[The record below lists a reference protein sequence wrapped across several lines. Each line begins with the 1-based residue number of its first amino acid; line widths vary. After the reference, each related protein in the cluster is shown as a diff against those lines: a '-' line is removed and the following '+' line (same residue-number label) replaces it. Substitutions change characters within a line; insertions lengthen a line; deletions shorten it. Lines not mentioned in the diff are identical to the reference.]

1 MNRSYLTLLIFI
13 IITFQEA
20 LAQSTRT
27 EKAISGFQIGL
38 GGWVHREFGIR
49 PGVALRAEAGLDIG
63 FWGGSFYGG
72 TFFAAIPVI
81 RVEPRIYYNIS
92 KRSLKNRNT
101 QDNAAN
107 FFSFRISHHPNW
119 FVITNSSI
127 GGVIRDFMFVPHWGI
142 RRNLGN
148 HFNFETG
155 FGVGWVYF
163 PDYPNAESPIVANLV
178 LRFGFKFA
186 RKPYAP

>member
-1 MNRSYLTLLIFI
+1 MS
-13 IITFQEA
+13 
-20 LAQSTRT
+20 
-27 EKAISGFQIGL
+27 
-38 GGWVHREFGIR
+38 V
-49 PGVALRAEAGLDIG
+49 
-63 FWGGSFYGG
+63 GG

-92 KRSLKNRNT
+92 KRTLKNRST

-127 GGVIRDFMFVPHWGI
+127 GGVIRDFRFVPNWGI

-148 HFNFETG
+148 HFNLETG
-155 FGVGWVYF
+155 FGVGWAYF
-163 PDYPNAESPIVANLV
+163 PDYPNAENPIVANLV